1 MFKSIFTILG
11 FGASDK
17 KVTKS
22 DNLEKVDFSK
32 TGTATASLGR
42 ILMETDGG
50 SKIEMMDA
58 GHVSKDG
65 SERLGDMYIE
75 IEKLKKELA
84 SNKLN
89 LAATKLNRDDW
100 KKKFDSGT
108 EVKELR
114 IIALEKELEVTEKKL
129 DDVQKEL
136 TTTKAC
142 SQTDKDSID
151 WWHRRFDEERVE
163 VVKNKNLL
171 AGKDLRI
178 KNALDE
184 LEKVK
189 GWNESLIQARTKMT
203 KEYEKLKADRKVVEE
218 SKDGWE
224 NIAIHVEDE
233 LAEVKK
239 ELEIAKQ
246 SETFLENER
255 KSWEEA
261 YINKSNELNAA
272 QKEFQ
277 CATASALSTS
287 ITITNELKSKIV
299 SGAKATAEAEEL
311 AKSRKQDATEFLEDL
326 QKSKKEVAKWKEIAE
341 SRKQNATE
349 FLEDLTKTKKEL
361 EEAQSHIKRLSTPDK
376 YGEVKIDHRADKFNH
391 HLYKNIATAP
401 VEVTVQTSKAI
412 TEDDFLSDLMN
423 ICGGS
428 KND

>member
-1 MFKSIFTILG
+1 
-11 FGASDK
+11 
-17 KVTKS
+17 
-22 DNLEKVDFSK
+22 
-32 TGTATASLGR
+32 
-42 ILMETDGG
+42 METDGG

-287 ITITNELKSKIV
+287 ITITNEL
-299 SGAKATAEAEEL
+299 L

>member
-32 TGTATASLGR
+32 TGAATASLGR

-287 ITITNELKSKIV
+287 ITITNEL
-299 SGAKATAEAEEL
+299 L